1 MPTTARPPA
10 RERLLQAAETV
21 LFERGI
27 RATPVDELL
36 RHAEVSVATLYAQF
50 GSKDALVAEALQ
62 RRLANWRAVWDEQVI
77 AADDDLGRLL
87 ALFDALSL
95 YRDGRR
101 PRARWCAF
109 LATAAEHPE
118 APAEIEEVLAAD
130 TALLRQRLEHLAAP
144 LAGERAPQ
152 LADEILLIYNGTLA
166 AFLRGRPT
174 DPIDVGRRLAQRAA
188 GGYSLR

>member
-1 MPTTARPPA
+1 MPTTDRPPA
-10 RERLLQAAETV
+10 RERLLHAAETV

-50 GSKDALVAEALQ
+50 GSKDALVAEAL
-62 RRLANWRAVWDEQVI
+62 RLRLATWQAVWDEQVI

-87 ALFDALSL
+87 ALFEALAL
-95 YRDGRR
+95 HRDGR

-109 LATAAEHPE
+109 LATAAEHSD
-118 APAEIEEVLAAD
+118 APAEIAEVLAAD

-144 LAGERAPQ
+144 LAGDRAPE

-166 AFLRGRPT
+166 AFLRGRPAS
-174 DPIDVGRRLAQRAA
+174 PIDVGRRLAQRAA
-188 GGYSLR
+188 REYSSR

>member
-1 MPTTARPPA
+1 MPTTPRPPA

-50 GSKDALVAEALQ
+50 GSKDALVAEAL
-62 RRLANWRAVWDEQVI
+62 RLRLADWQAVWDEQVI

-87 ALFDALSL
+87 ALFDALAA

-109 LATAAEHPE
+109 LATTAEQFD
-118 APAEIEEVLAAD
+118 APAEIGEVLAAE
-130 TALLRQRLEHLAAP
+130 TALLRRRLEHLAVP
-144 LAGERAPQ
+144 LAGERAAE
-152 LADEILLIYNGTLA
+152 LADEILLIHDGTLA
-166 AFLRGRPT
+166 AFLRGRPAS
-174 DPIDVGRRLAQRAA
+174 PIDVGRRLAQRAA
-188 GGYSLR
+188 EGYSLR